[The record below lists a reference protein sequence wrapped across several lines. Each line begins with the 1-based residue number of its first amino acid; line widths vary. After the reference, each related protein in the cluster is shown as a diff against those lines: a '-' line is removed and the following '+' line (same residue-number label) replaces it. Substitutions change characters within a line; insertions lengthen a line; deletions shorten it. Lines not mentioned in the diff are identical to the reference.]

1 MGIKEF
7 LVIIILIIAS
17 IQDIKY
23 REVSN
28 LASLFISIISIIDF
42 KIINLLGLTIAPLP
56 MILTNLKIKNNFG
69 GADIKIMA
77 SIGLCFG
84 TTKALLVLLVALLIE
99 TIIKKIKYVESQP
112 LVPYILIGFIIIN
125 FVWKEE
131 YGNYY

>member
-7 LVIIILIIAS
+7 LVIIILIVAS

-28 LASLFISIISIIDF
+28 LASLFILIISIIDF

-125 FVWKEE
+125 FV
-131 YGNYY
+131 

>member
-125 FVWKEE
+125 FV
-131 YGNYY
+131 

>member
-7 LVIIILIIAS
+7 LVIIILIVAS

-28 LASLFISIISIIDF
+28 LASLFILIISIIDF
-42 KIINLLGLTIAPLP
+42 KIINLLGLIIAPLP

-77 SIGLCFG
+77 SIGLCYG
-84 TTKALLVLLVALLIE
+84 TTKALIILLIALIIE
-99 TIIKKIKYVESQP
+99 TIIKKIRNIASQP
-112 LVPYILIGFIIIN
+112 LVPYILISFIIIN
-125 FVWKEE
+125 FI
-131 YGNYY
+131 